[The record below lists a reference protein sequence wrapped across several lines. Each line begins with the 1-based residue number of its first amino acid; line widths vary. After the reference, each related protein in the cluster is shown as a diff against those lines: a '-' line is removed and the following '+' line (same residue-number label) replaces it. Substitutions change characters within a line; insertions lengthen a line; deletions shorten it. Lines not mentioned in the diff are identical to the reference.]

1 MAKKILI
8 IGAGPAGLACAHE
21 LSVHKGKDFSVDVI
35 EMAGQ
40 VGGISKT
47 VNFDGYY
54 YDLGGHRFFS
64 KISEVNEL
72 WKKTLPNDFL
82 VRERLSRIYYNYQ
95 FYNYPLQIKNV
106 LLNLGMVESF
116 LILLS
121 FIKAKIFPFKEEK
134 NFEQWVTN
142 RFGSRLYKT
151 FFKTYTEKVWGIPCN
166 QIQAEWVAQRIKNLS
181 FISAVLNALPWKRK
195 GNKIKTLVT
204 KFNYPRY
211 GPGMMYE
218 AMAENIEK
226 NNKNFKV
233 NLNSE
238 LVKLDYKNKKWIATI
253 KQNSKPL
260 VKEYDEIVSTMPIS
274 SLILS
279 MNYDIPKDI
288 KEIAAKLKYRAFLVV
303 CLVFNKL
310 NKLKDNWI
318 YIHEKSVK
326 LGRLQVLNNWSP
338 FMVKNKNYS
347 SYGAEYFCSE
357 EDEIWTKPKEELVQL
372 AVKELK
378 LCGLVPNDYKCI
390 KGNVV
395 YAKKT
400 YPVYDEFY
408 RDNMPKFIEFVKTL
422 PGIQVAGRCGM
433 FKYNNMDHSIY
444 TGLLAARNIIL
455 GYSKYNLWSVNQDEE
470 YHETKREG

>member
-1 MAKKILI
+1 MTKKILI

-21 LSVHKGKDFSVDVI
+21 LSIHKETDFIVDIV

-40 VGGISKT
+40 VGGISRT
-47 VNFDGYY
+47 VNFDEYY

-64 KISEVNEL
+64 KINEVNEL

-106 LLNLGMVESF
+106 LGNLGLTESF

-121 FIKAKIFPFKEEK
+121 FIKAKIFPFKEEN

-181 FISAVLNALPWKRK
+181 FVSAILNALPWKRK
-195 GNKIKTLVT
+195 GNKIKTLIS
-204 KFNYPRY
+204 KFRYPKH

-218 AMAENIEK
+218 AMARIIEK

-233 NLNSE
+233 NLNSK
-238 LVKLDYKNKKWIATI
+238 LVRLEYKNKKWISTI
-253 KQNSKPL
+253 KQKKLL

-279 MNYDIPKDI
+279 MDYDVPEDI
-288 KEIAAKLKYRAFLVV
+288 KNIAAKLKYRAFLIV
-303 CLVFNKL
+303 CLVFNKP

-318 YIHEKSVK
+318 YVHEKSVK

-347 SYGAEYFCSE
+347 SYGAEYFC
-357 EDEIWTKPKEELVQL
+357 DEGDETWVKPDKELVEL

-378 LCGLVPNDYKCI
+378 LCGLVPNDYECI

-395 YAKKT
+395 RAKNT

-422 PGIQVAGRCGM
+422 PGLQVAGRCGM

-455 GYSKYNLWSVNQDEE
+455 GHSKYDIWSVNQDEE
-470 YHETKREG
+470 YHETKQE